1 MLQICRDLRGEIG
14 VVDLLAEGL
23 RVVGEFLPGFGDTGA
38 VIADPGEPRRKQV
51 TSDRIMHHVAFHVPL
66 HDLGD
71 GLRCVDDCRR
81 ARPSKL
87 ITVRAITASVA
98 SDASR

>member
-1 MLQICRDLRGEIG
+1 
-14 VVDLLAEGL
+14 
-23 RVVGEFLPGFGDTGA
+23 
-38 VIADPGEPRRKQV
+38 
-51 TSDRIMHHVAFHVPL
+51 VPL